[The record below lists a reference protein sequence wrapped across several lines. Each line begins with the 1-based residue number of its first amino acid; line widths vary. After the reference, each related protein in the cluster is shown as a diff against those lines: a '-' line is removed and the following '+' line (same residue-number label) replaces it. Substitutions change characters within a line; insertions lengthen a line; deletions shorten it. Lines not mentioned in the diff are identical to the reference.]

1 MRMAISPRLA
11 IRSLRSDITLFQY
24 RMNQPPR
31 SERIMAAA
39 ADFGVFSREDTGKS
53 ELLASSAA

>member
-1 MRMAISPRLA
+1 
-11 IRSLRSDITLFQY
+11 
-24 RMNQPPR
+24 MNQPSR
-31 SERIMAAA
+31 SARIMAAA